1 MEVAMTIHEEIRRH
15 QADWSHGPG
24 LHADADADAAEMAIY
39 ETARTLGYL
48 TTQAARIATQYGRSL
63 NL

>member
-1 MEVAMTIHEEIRRH
+1 MTIHEEIRRH
-15 QADWSHGPG
+15 HAALSCDPG
-24 LHADADADAAEMAIY
+24 FHDDDDADAAEMAVY
-39 ETARTLGYL
+39 ETARALGYL